1 MLKLKTV
8 EMEKSMKR
16 TILALILSLVSLATF
31 AQEPILFAWVAARV
45 GDKMYTN
52 MDVEDFITRSQL
64 SDMEKTVLFKRAGKD
79 YGKYLALKKQRI
91 YENDKEIYN
100 KGLKK
105 LVYQEM
111 VKQHAIREM
120 RSNSR
125 RSRRSSG
132 PLGLG
137 NLFGGGNN
145 SQPVDNN
152 RRAFNVTEDQFFKM
166 VQEKE
171 DKVLKVWLDQ
181 RLGIVKA
188 RAAFGEQLKK
198 SDYPHKATDSNDDI
212 YWRWYK
218 SMKNALK
225 QDVLSKE
232 VQKWE
237 SIQAVK
243 RNPTMHIRP
252 IDVHDFHKE
261 TGAYILENIDG
272 KDMPYKKWTSLMA
285 EKPEISVLM
294 ENTKILSLGG
304 ASPYTIMQEDPAKF
318 QKLKKDIESTF
329 LPQIGSGLVAKVL
342 SYEEKAVIL
351 ANKYSRVERLVEL
364 YEEHDRRADDKSLM
378 LSKLYKMAISIKEG
392 KADRQKTRNLIQTA
406 FANALGQLR
415 ISLLSDETY
424 KSEDNQK
431 LLFHS
436 IVESELII
444 MTKDSFEEDDLYS
457 RRTMKMATW
466 FTKFLANKSAFT
478 TDVRIKTAVCE
489 YGTYECQKK
498 ITDWLKMEEYQN
510 GIEYFRTKEL
520 NDEHRGMVS
529 LNPDGRTDLY
539 GQEALDFILK

>member
-16 TILALILSLVSLATF
+16 TLLALILSLTSLATF

-79 YGKYLALKKQRI
+79 YNKYLALKKQRI
-91 YENDKEIYN
+91 NENDKAIYN

-105 LVYQEM
+105 MVYQEM
-111 VKQHAIREM
+111 VKQHAIKEM
-120 RSNSR
+120 RSNST

-145 SQPVDNN
+145 SEPVDNN
-152 RRAFNVTEDQFFKM
+152 RRAFNITEDQFFKM

-188 RAAFGEQLKK
+188 RQEFGAQLKK
-198 SDYPHKATDSNDDI
+198 GDYPHKVTDSNEDV

-225 QDVLSKE
+225 QDMLSKE

-237 SIQAVK
+237 AIQATK

-252 IDVHDFHKE
+252 VDVYDFHKE
-261 TGAYILENIDG
+261 TGAYIVENIND
-272 KDMPYKKWTSLMA
+272 KDMAYKKWTELVS

-304 ASPYTIMQEDPAKF
+304 ASPYSIMQEDKDKF
-318 QKLKKDIESTF
+318 LELKEEIKTSF
-329 LPQIGSGLVAKVL
+329 LPQLGSELVSKVL
-342 SYEEKAVIL
+342 GYENKAQVL
-351 ANKYSRVERLVEL
+351 ANKYATVDELVKL
-364 YEEHDRRADDKSLM
+364 YEEHDRRTDDKSLM
-378 LSKLYKMAISIKEG
+378 LAKLYKMAASIKEG
-392 KADRQKTRNLIQTA
+392 KADRAKTQDLLKNV
-406 FANALGQLR
+406 FASAIHTLKS
-415 ISLLSDETY
+415 SLLDDSIYQKE
-424 KSEDNQK
+424 ENQK
-431 LLFHS
+431 LLFHM
-436 IVESELII
+436 IVEFELKKL
-444 MTKDSFEEDDLYS
+444 TQDSLDKDDIYS
-457 RRTMKMATW
+457 KRAFNMATW

-478 TDVRIKTAVCE
+478 TDVRIKTSVCA
-489 YGTYECQKK
+489 YNTFECQKK
-498 ITDWLKMEEYQN
+498 ITDWLKMQEFQN
-510 GIEYFRTKEL
+510 GVEYFRTKEL
-520 NDEHRGMVS
+520 RNEHRGFVS
-529 LNPDGRTDLY
+529 LNPDGRTELY
-539 GQEALDFILK
+539 GEQALDFVLK